1 MRTEIEKAAPV
12 RLGDDWSM
20 SVEGLTVRRALDE
33 VGFRA
38 PARFYPE
45 WACAEAFVLVLM
57 RVGVR
62 LPATTVY
69 RRAAEVGLRRRAVQR
84 ARLRLGII
92 ATRQRGI
99 RPAGWTWTL
108 PAELMTPAG
117 LAVVQRRWRR
127 L

>member
-1 MRTEIEKAAPV
+1 MRTEIDKAAPL
-12 RLGDDWSM
+12 RLADEWSM
-20 SVEGLTVRRALDE
+20 TVEGLTVRRALDE

-62 LPATTVY
+62 LPAATVY

-84 ARLRLGII
+84 ARLRLGVIS
-92 ATRQRGI
+92 TRQRGI
-99 RPAGWTWTL
+99 GPAGWVWSL
-108 PAELMTPAG
+108 PRELMSPAG

-127 L
+127 I